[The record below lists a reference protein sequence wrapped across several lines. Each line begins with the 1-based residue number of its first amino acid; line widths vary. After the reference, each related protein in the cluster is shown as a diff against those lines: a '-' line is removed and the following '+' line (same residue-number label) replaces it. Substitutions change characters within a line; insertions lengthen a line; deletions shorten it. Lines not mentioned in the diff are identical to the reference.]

1 MPKQALLGSSSRRR
15 LLLHGTPVLSG
26 AFPPLCCCSLLVG
39 LCSMMKVMIKCLMP
53 NSFLGIRKI
62 LVVSAPQL
70 RARRTWERKLLSC
83 FQQSALYTPQ
93 YNAGQQQ
100 QCSIEGEG
108 AKIGFQIIIVI
119 SIYSFC
125 NFQFF
130 LQFSFPLTNASQEHG
145 VAASIATSWA
155 WVLFSNGIN

>member
-1 MPKQALLGSSSRRR
+1 M
-15 LLLHGTPVLSG
+15 LSG
-26 AFPPLCCCSLLVG
+26 AFPPPLLLLMVLLVG
-39 LCSMMKVMIKCLMP
+39 LLYAMKVMIKCLMP

-62 LVVSAPQL
+62 LVVSQL
-70 RARRTWERKLLSC
+70 RARREREKIIIVM
-83 FQQSALYTPQ
+83 FSAHRNDAEQ
-93 YNAGQQQ
+93 
-100 QCSIEGEG
+100 

-130 LQFSFPLTNASQEHG
+130 FQFFFFSYKCIAG
-145 VAASIATSWA
+145 VAAASIATSASSA